1 MAKYY
6 NIKLTS
12 GTSNGPYTI
21 YYNSVSAGNVA
32 TIVSSGTPASGLTY
46 NNVYP
51 NGVNVSIPNF
61 ATSLVV
67 YNTSCNGYGIFIL
80 PTPTPTPTGTP
91 TPTPTP
97 TSTPT
102 PTPTPNCEFD
112 VDLGVVTA
120 TPTPTPTSSPTPTPT
135 PTSTPIPNICNEYT
149 IDNQTES
156 SISISYY
163 DCSGVLQS
171 DPNLGSGQQITFCAN
186 QSYGLIDYSSG
197 SLFDLGLCPTP
208 TPTPTKTPTPTPT
221 PTLDCSF
228 DATFTET
235 FSEVPGEGAP
245 CSSGMDVVFLVDN
258 TGSMGTAIDGV
269 KTSIASI
276 ASTIQTESN
285 NNYRL
290 GLVIFDEYTSQTV
303 SNYSSKTAYTSLP
316 SSQKYVNVGVGGKY
330 QWITAVEMMQ
340 TNNQTSFTTQL
351 NKLNTTNFPLG
362 NGENFPEPS
371 DMGVDLIGTSDK
383 VGYEYFA
390 GTFRSNVSKLI
401 ILITDATPGGNDD
414 NYTATDITYINT
426 LVTPLYN
433 QNIKVLL
440 MTTASTN
447 ALYTL
452 ATGTNGIVSSGFSGA
467 NIITA
472 IQNICP

>member
-1 MAKYY
+1 MAIYY

-12 GTSNGPYTI
+12 GNAIGPYTI
-21 YYNSVSAGNVA
+21 YYDSINPSNIA
-32 TIVSSGTPASGLTY
+32 TNVSSALPASGLSYAQVST
-46 NNVYP
+46 
-51 NGVNVSIPNF
+51 GINVSIPNSSTLIYVF
-61 ATSLVV
+61 
-67 YNTSCNGYGIFIL
+67 NTSCNSSDTFQIPAPS
-80 PTPTPTPTGTP
+80 PTPTT
-91 TPTPTP
+91 
-97 TSTPT
+97 
-102 PTPTPNCEFD
+102 
-112 VDLGVVTA
+112 TA
-120 TPTPTPTSSPTPTPT
+120 TPTITPTTTVTPTVDCSFGIGVVVLSPSPTPTTTVT
-135 PTSTPIPNICNEYT
+135 PTITVTNTVTPT
-149 IDNQTES
+149 ITA
-156 SISISYY
+156 
-163 DCSGVLQS
+163 
-171 DPNLGSGQQITFCAN
+171 T
-186 QSYGLIDYSSG
+186 
-197 SLFDLGLCPTP
+197 PTVTP
-208 TPTPTKTPTPTPT
+208 TNTVTNTPTITPTPTK
-221 PTLDCSF
+221 DCIF

-235 FSEVPGEGAP
+235 FGETPGAGAP

-258 TGSMGTAIDGV
+258 TASMGTAIDGV

-290 GLVIFDEYTSQTV
+290 GLVIFDEYTSGTV
-303 SNYSSKTAYTSLP
+303 STYSSKTAYTSLP
-316 SSQKYVNVGVGGKY
+316 TSQKYINVGLNGRY

-351 NKLNTTNFPLG
+351 NKLNTSNFPLG
-362 NGENFPEPS
+362 NGIDYPEPS
-371 DMGVDLIGTSDK
+371 DMGVDLIGTNDK

-426 LVTPLYN
+426 LITPLYN

>member
-1 MAKYY
+1 
-6 NIKLTS
+6 
-12 GTSNGPYTI
+12 
-21 YYNSVSAGNVA
+21 
-32 TIVSSGTPASGLTY
+32 
-46 NNVYP
+46 
-51 NGVNVSIPNF
+51 
-61 ATSLVV
+61 
-67 YNTSCNGYGIFIL
+67 
-80 PTPTPTPTGTP
+80 
-91 TPTPTP
+91 
-97 TSTPT
+97 
-102 PTPTPNCEFD
+102 
-112 VDLGVVTA
+112 
-120 TPTPTPTSSPTPTPT
+120 
-135 PTSTPIPNICNEYT
+135 
-149 IDNQTES
+149 
-156 SISISYY
+156 
-163 DCSGVLQS
+163 
-171 DPNLGSGQQITFCAN
+171 
-186 QSYGLIDYSSG
+186 
-197 SLFDLGLCPTP
+197 
-208 TPTPTKTPTPTPT
+208 
-221 PTLDCSF
+221 
-228 DATFTET
+228 
-235 FSEVPGEGAP
+235 
-245 CSSGMDVVFLVDN
+245 
-258 TGSMGTAIDGV
+258 MGTAIDGV

-276 ASTIQTESN
+276 ASTIKTESN

-330 QWITAVEMMQ
+330 QWITSVEMMQ

-362 NGENFPEPS
+362 NGENYPEPS
-371 DMGVDLIGTSDK
+371 DMGVDLIGTNDK

-414 NYTATDITYINT
+414 NYTATDIAYINT
-426 LVTPLYN
+426 LITPLYN

-452 ATGTNGIVSSGFSGA
+452 ATGTNGIVSIGFSGA